1 MSKIT
6 IPFLNNFSILL
17 SNKPSPTNLP
27 NYLFCKHT
35 CLNSCA
41 LKTHC
46 LLVTSDMEVS
56 GACYEGFQYK
66 DLLIPQFTYLMLKS
80 IYPKKLCKNIS
91 YALIPD

>member
-6 IPFLNNFSILL
+6 IPFLNNFSILYT
-17 SNKPSPTNLP
+17 PSLP
-27 NYLFCKHT
+27 NSPPRYLFCKHP
-35 CLNSCA
+35 CNNSCA

-46 LLVTSDMEVS
+46 LLVASDMEVS

-80 IYPKKLCKNIS
+80 IYPKNYVRIYHML
-91 YALIPD
+91 